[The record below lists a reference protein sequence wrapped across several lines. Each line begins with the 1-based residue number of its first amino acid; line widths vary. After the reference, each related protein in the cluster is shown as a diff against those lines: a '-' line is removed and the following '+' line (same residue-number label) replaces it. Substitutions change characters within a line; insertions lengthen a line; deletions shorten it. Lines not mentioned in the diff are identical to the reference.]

1 MQVYITSASSGHPVN
16 VTIHHFGNDAD
27 WTASVIAFP
36 LDNAIITSSI
46 AEEGRTSLAVELLC
60 RHKHSHVW

>member
-1 MQVYITSASSGHPVN
+1 MQVYITSASSGHLVN

-36 LDNAIITSSI
+36 LDNAIIISVTMQI
-46 AEEGRTSLAVELLC
+46 GLPQ
-60 RHKHSHVW
+60 